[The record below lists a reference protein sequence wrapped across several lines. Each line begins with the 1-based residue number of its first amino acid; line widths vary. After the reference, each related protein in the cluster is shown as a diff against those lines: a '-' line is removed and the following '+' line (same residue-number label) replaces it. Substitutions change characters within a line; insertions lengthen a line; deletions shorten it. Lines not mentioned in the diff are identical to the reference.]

1 MNARRVKRRPVKRE
15 SYLSKTIRTA
25 KIPKASGSA
34 ESKWPAFGYSTP
46 GAGSARSAQ
55 VTLCGSQKRSFQ
67 NQAESAAML
76 GGKLGIQR
84 EKRTQRKKIS
94 GWQTIHRPLSP
105 SVFLWLVCS
114 VVWTC

>member
-1 MNARRVKRRPVKRE
+1 M
-15 SYLSKTIRTA
+15 IRTA

-76 GGKLGIQR
+76 EGKLEIRERRGRLERKYAGGKRFTAPFL
-84 EKRTQRKKIS
+84 S
-94 GWQTIHRPLSP
+94 LSLPLSL
-105 SVFLWLVCS
+105 FLYCV
-114 VVWTC
+114 